1 MLIAAVET
9 TNIQTSKAE
18 QVPKI
23 QASASVLTHAY
34 TFYSMK
40 HSMVIEE
47 MKQPIKTDQL
57 SILAL
62 TLGAFTLG
70 LGEFAM
76 MPMLPLFSESFSV
89 TPSESS
95 YAISAYALGV
105 VVGAPILMLVTS
117 KINKRTALMFF
128 SLMMLAFN
136 GLGAFA
142 QSLDQLVVT
151 RFLSGLPHGCFF
163 GTAAIVA
170 SKMSKEGQTSSAIA
184 KVFLGL
190 TVAMIVGVPV
200 ATLIGQ
206 NIGWR
211 ACLILISLLSFI
223 SLILIR
229 KMPEVTDRRNSR
241 IKDEFGVLKNTSVL
255 SVSLVV
261 IVGFG
266 GIFCIYTYVA
276 DTILAQDRFPEF
288 TVSIAMAMFG
298 IGSTVGNIVL
308 SKIGD
313 RYPLVTISLTLGVA
327 ALFSLI
333 FVIVHDNILLLYG
346 VVFFIGCTVGLAS
359 IIQSLMMSLSPNGHS
374 MIGAI
379 VQCSFNTANA
389 IGPWLGGVYI
399 ASGANLN
406 EVGYV
411 AALLFGGGL
420 VCCVFSALL
429 IKKNQISAALVV
441 S

>member
-1 MLIAAVET
+1 
-9 TNIQTSKAE
+9 
-18 QVPKI
+18 
-23 QASASVLTHAY
+23 
-34 TFYSMK
+34 MK
-40 HSMVIEE
+40 H
-47 MKQPIKTDQL
+47 PIKVEQIG
-57 SILAL
+57 ILAL

-105 VVGAPILMLVTS
+105 VIGAPVFMLLTS
-117 KINKRTALMFF
+117 KMNKRA
-128 SLMMLAFN
+128 SLILFAFMMVVFN

-142 QSLDQLVVT
+142 QSLDQLVIT

-170 SKMSKEGQTSSAIA
+170 AKMSRSGQTSSAIA

-190 TVAMIVGVPV
+190 TVAMIVGVPA

-211 ACLILISLLSFI
+211 ACLVLIALLSLASLL
-223 SLILIR
+223 LLR
-229 KMPEVTDRRNSR
+229 KLPDITETQQSN
-241 IKDEFGVLKNTSVL
+241 IKDEFGVLKNSAVL

-261 IVGFG
+261 IVGFA

-276 DTILAQDRFPEF
+276 DTILAQGQFPEY

-298 IGSTVGNIVL
+298 IGSTVGNVVL

-313 RYPLVTISLTLGVA
+313 RYPLATVALTLSVA
-327 ALFSLI
+327 AVFSII
-333 FVIVHDNILLLYG
+333 FVVVHDNLLLLYG

-359 IIQSLMMSLSPNGHS
+359 IIQSLMMSLSPTGHS

-389 IGPWLGGVYI
+389 IGPWAGGVYI
-399 ASGANLN
+399 ASGANIN
-406 EVGYV
+406 EVGNV
-411 AALLFGGGL
+411 AALLFGGGVVL
-420 VCCVFSALL
+420 CSLSTL
-429 IKKNQISAALVV
+429 IMNKKRGYEGLNQAS